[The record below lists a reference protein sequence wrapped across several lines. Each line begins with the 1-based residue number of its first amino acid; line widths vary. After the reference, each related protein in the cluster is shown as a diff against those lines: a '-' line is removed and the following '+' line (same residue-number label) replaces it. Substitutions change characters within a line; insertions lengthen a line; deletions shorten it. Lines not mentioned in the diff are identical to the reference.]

1 MFHVTKL
8 PRNKYFCHLT
18 FFTLSPDT
26 LRTLI
31 LTDNEASHHHLSHH
45 VIVPAPVQL
54 LALSQLL
61 LDEGQLPLQE
71 LLLPGHHLQVEL
83 EAAHPLQLLK
93 VKPASPPAT
102 HAIQDEGAANVNLEK
117 RKLLDIYILNA
128 TPTPTPH
135 KREGTL

>member
-31 LTDNEASHHHLSHH
+31 LTDNETSHHPLSHH
-45 VIVPAPVQL
+45 VIVPASVEL

-71 LLLPGHHLQVEL
+71 LLLSRHHLQVEL
-83 EAAHPLQLLK
+83 QGAHALQLLK
-93 VKPASPPAT
+93 VQPASPPAT

-117 RKLLDIYILNA
+117 GKIV
-128 TPTPTPH
+128 T
-135 KREGTL
+135 